1 MLSRQRQ
8 PSVMVRT
15 SQGILAITPTI
26 VSNRYDMARV
36 PDCIR
41 PFLEIARAV
50 TGAIPA
56 SSASGIMAALRA
68 FRAFVSWS
76 GQDPSTTDPSP
87 EWLVAFIVARCAP
100 PVETTL
106 PNDPVF
112 RRPVLPPTA
121 VGDVDE
127 LRRGLRLGIEDL
139 DRWESALSHPS
150 VIAFSKEIGGRVGRL
165 KTNKRPFLFNRV
177 EEAWSRW
184 GPEGTGKGSDR
195 KSLTHLRDACSIVL
209 GFFYGCRA
217 SEISNILLGDITIAG
232 DKVRLKFKS
241 RKNRRSLLGLHQPQT
256 ITASHP
262 LLLNAM
268 QIWTTRIRS
277 LGATDATPLFPRT
290 EGNGTADLRNAPPM
304 SPASIRFRCKEID
317 PLCVAHSLRAGM
329 ATEAWAAGVPVEAIM
344 ALGGWTSPV
353 AVMYIV
359 GASDETVSASLR
371 LGTAKMRYEGAD
383 LRASLGTARLSRH
396 TWAME

>member
-1 MLSRQRQ
+1 M
-8 PSVMVRT
+8 RT
-15 SQGILAITPTI
+15 SQGLITITPTI
-26 VSNRYDMARV
+26 ISERYNMEAV
-36 PDCIR
+36 PECVR
-41 PFLEIARAV
+41 PFLEVARAV
-50 TGAIPA
+50 TGAIPPT
-56 SSASGIMAALRA
+56 SAAGIMAAMRA
-68 FRAFVSWS
+68 FNAFVRWS
-76 GQDPSTTDPSP
+76 GHDPSTTEPSP
-87 EWLVAFIVARCAP
+87 EWIVAFIVARCAP
-100 PVETTL
+100 PVETSL
-106 PNDPVF
+106 PDDPVF

-127 LRRGLRLGIEDL
+127 LRRGLRLGIDGL

-184 GPEGTGKGSDR
+184 GPEGAGKGTDR
-195 KSLTHLRDACSIVL
+195 KALTHLRDACSIIL

-217 SEISNILLGDITIAG
+217 SEISNVLVGDITITG
-232 DKVRLKFKS
+232 DTVRLTFKS

-256 ITASHP
+256 IAAAHP
-262 LLLNAM
+262 LLLDAM
-268 QIWTTRIRS
+268 RLWTTRIRS

-290 EGNGTADLRNAPPM
+290 EGGGTSDLRNAPPM
-304 SPASIRFRCKEID
+304 SPASIRYRCKEID

-359 GASDETVSASLR
+359 GATDETVSASRR
-371 LGTAKMRYEGAD
+371 LGAAKMRYEGAD
-383 LRASLGTARLSRH
+383 LRATLGTARLSRS
-396 TWAME
+396 TWTLE